1 MKRILIIILVFTSMN
16 LFSKT
21 AEEYISSAFKV
32 ESSDIFKATEI
43 MEKASEEYPE
53 NADVLSVYALMLSK
67 SAGQVSFLKAGMIS
81 SKAEKTFNKALEIEA
96 DHKDAILWRGI
107 LRINLPK
114 FLGKLDKGIADLTKS
129 YSRAG
134 ISNDDYLLASYY
146 LGHAYI
152 KKGDSEQA
160 VEFFKNVVRYGVD
173 SPFYQDSIQQLTE
186 LTEKKAEDTETDVNF
201 EAQADKYIEQEDY
214 LNAYKLLTEATK
226 QDTSNIEL
234 HLKYLNV
241 IRVVSE
247 DGYDEKTY
255 EEVAFMSDL
264 AFNVAYTLRRIVAM
278 MPDNEDF
285 HLLKAEVLS
294 QLPFFVKSL
303 DEAKEEA
310 LWVINNSSNSDN
322 IQSAEKIKTRVEERT
337 QRMELTDR
345 FIASVSEKEK
355 EKLVTKMQF
364 DKTEAKKPDGM
375 LTEVTLSLG
384 FGDYIAPQTAVW
396 VENDKGNFI
405 APIYISAFSAN
416 IKEKQVH
423 LPTWAKKSNFDD
435 SLVKVTGASIDSGKH
450 IFYWDNKDTEGNLLM
465 RGDYYVY
472 AEVSHWPHANYS
484 IKKVKLSLGGKSY
497 RQTTKGDWIIS
508 ELKVEY

>member
-1 MKRILIIILVFTSMN
+1 M
-16 LFSKT
+16 
-21 AEEYISSAFKV
+21 
-32 ESSDIFKATEI
+32 
-43 MEKASEEYPE
+43 
-53 NADVLSVYALMLSK
+53 
-67 SAGQVSFLKAGMIS
+67 
-81 SKAEKTFNKALEIEA
+81 
-96 DHKDAILWRGI
+96 
-107 LRINLPK
+107 
-114 FLGKLDKGIADLTKS
+114 
-129 YSRAG
+129 
-134 ISNDDYLLASYY
+134 
-146 LGHAYI
+146 
-152 KKGDSEQA
+152 
-160 VEFFKNVVRYGVD
+160 
-173 SPFYQDSIQQLTE
+173 
-186 LTEKKAEDTETDVNF
+186 
-201 EAQADKYIEQEDY
+201 
-214 LNAYKLLTEATK
+214 
-226 QDTSNIEL
+226 
-234 HLKYLNV
+234 KYLNV

-364 DKTEAKKPDGM
+364 DKTEAKKPEGM

-396 VENDKGNFI
+396 VEDDKGNFI
-405 APIYISAFSAN
+405 APIYISAFRAN
-416 IKEKQVH
+416 IKEKQFH
-423 LPTWAKKSNFDD
+423 LPTLSKKSNFDD